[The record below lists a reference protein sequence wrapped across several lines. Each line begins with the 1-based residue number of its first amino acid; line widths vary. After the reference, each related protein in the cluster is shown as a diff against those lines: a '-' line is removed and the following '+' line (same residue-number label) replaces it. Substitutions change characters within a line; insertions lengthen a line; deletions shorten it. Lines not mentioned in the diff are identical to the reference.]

1 MHISNIYLEF
11 PNDMNLAELLT
22 LVLTLIARV
31 FGPFGLQIG
40 IFSKGHLL

>member
-22 LVLTLIARV
+22 LVLTPQAVKTEYSANAMMAI
-31 FGPFGLQIG
+31 
-40 IFSKGHLL
+40 